1 VKILEV
7 FHLPNLRVFDD
18 GCKRNRSQIQTIYS
32 AGPQFMEGIEIENAE
47 LRQVRLLVFLLDF
60 SVGKELVVKS
70 GLQ

>member
-1 VKILEV
+1 
-7 FHLPNLRVFDD
+7 
-18 GCKRNRSQIQTIYS
+18 
-32 AGPQFMEGIEIENAE
+32 MEGIEIENAE